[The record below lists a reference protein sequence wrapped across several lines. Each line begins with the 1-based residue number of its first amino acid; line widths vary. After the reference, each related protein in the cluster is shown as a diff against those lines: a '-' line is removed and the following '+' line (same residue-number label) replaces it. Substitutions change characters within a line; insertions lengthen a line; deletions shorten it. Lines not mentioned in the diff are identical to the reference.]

1 MAESARKNT
10 LKSLLPTIILLL
22 VFIVIEEL
30 YGTIIATAVGIVAG
44 LAPFLWKL
52 AKQKSADKFLL
63 LDTVLVAILGAVTII
78 ADKIENPSMKA
89 TAIGLAISAILGIS
103 AYTPFNY
110 LLATAKHSLKMQIG
124 KWQEMAM
131 TANLR
136 KLFWLSITYTTFAF
150 YLPKFVPEENCRQ
163 ANIWLITI
171 LAGFYFIH
179 GIISNKIKMNQLNSE
194 EQLPI
199 VDDNGKVIGKAP
211 RSVCHSDRSLL
222 HPVVHLHVF
231 NTKGELY
238 LQKRS
243 MTKKIQPGK
252 WDTAVGGHISFGEDI
267 LTALQRESRE
277 EIGLVGFEP
286 IAITHYKWQSAVESE
301 IINVFATV
309 TDKPLIS
316 KNDEIDD
323 ARFWT
328 LDEIRNAIGKGIM
341 TPNFEKEFA
350 NIIDTKDVADAI
362 AKASTSLGKA

>member
-10 LKSLLPTIILLL
+10 LKSLLPTIIPLL
-22 VFIVIEEL
+22 VFIAVEEL
-30 YGTIIATAVGIVAG
+30 YGTIIATIFGVATGIV
-44 LAPFLWKL
+44 PFLWKL
-52 AKQKSADKFLL
+52 IKDKVADKFLL
-63 LDTVLVAILGAVTII
+63 LDTGLVVVLGAMTIVV
-78 ADKIENPSMKA
+78 DKIENQSIQA
-89 TAIGLAISAILGIS
+89 TAIGAMISAILGIS
-103 AYTPFNY
+103 AYTPLNY
-110 LLATAKHSLKMQIG
+110 LLATAKHSMKMQISE
-124 KWQEMAM
+124 WQEKAM
-131 TANLR
+131 TGKLR
-136 KLFWLSITYTTFAF
+136 ELFWLSITYTTIVFC
-150 YLPKFVPEENCRQ
+150 LPKLISEDACQQ
-163 ANIWLITI
+163 ANRWLVAV
-171 LAGFYFIH
+171 LAGFYIAH
-179 GIISNKIKMNQLNSE
+179 GIISNHIKMNQLNNE

-199 VDDNGKVIGKAP
+199 VDENGKVIGKAP

-222 HPVVHLHVF
+222 HPVIHLHVF
-231 NTKGELY
+231 NTKGKLY

-362 AKASTSLGKA
+362 AKASASLGKA

>member
-10 LKSLLPTIILLL
+10 LKSLLPTIIPLL
-22 VFIVIEEL
+22 VFIAVEEI
-30 YGTIIATAVGIVAG
+30 YGTITATIFGVATGIV
-44 LAPFLWKL
+44 PFLWKL
-52 AKQKSADKFLL
+52 ARQKVADKFLL
-63 LDTVLVAILGAVTII
+63 LDTGLVVVLGAVSI
-78 ADKIENPSMKA
+78 AVDKIGNQSLQA
-89 TAIGLAISAILGIS
+89 TAIGAILSAILGIS

-110 LLATAKHSLKMQIG
+110 LLATAKHSLKMPIS
-124 KWQEMAM
+124 KWQEKAM

-136 KLFWLSITYTTFAF
+136 KLFWLSIIFTVIAF
-150 YLPKFVPEENCRQ
+150 CLPKFIPEENCRQ
-163 ANIWLITI
+163 ANIWMISILTI
-171 LAGFYFIH
+171 FYFAH
-179 GIISNKIKMNQLNSE
+179 EIISNKIKMNQLNNE

-309 TDKPLIS
+309 TDKELIS

-323 ARFWT
+323 ARFWA
-328 LDEIRNAIGKGIM
+328 LEEIRNSIGKGIM

-350 NIIDTKDVADAI
+350 NIIDTKAVADAI
-362 AKASTSLGKA
+362 AKASSASGKA